1 VRSDGSNSAAGLVV
15 LVAADFDQ
23 ASQGFLWLFGPA
35 LEESVERR
43 QIGGVL
49 DILIQVCEDVL
60 VGEHKL
66 EVVPEGGTQLVHSLL
81 VLLLLERSA
90 DVGADGLEL
99 GDELDDERR

>member
-1 VRSDGSNSAAGLVV
+1 MAAIAPLGLSSLSRQTLIRRARGSSG
-15 LVAADFDQ
+15 
-23 ASQGFLWLFGPA
+23 A